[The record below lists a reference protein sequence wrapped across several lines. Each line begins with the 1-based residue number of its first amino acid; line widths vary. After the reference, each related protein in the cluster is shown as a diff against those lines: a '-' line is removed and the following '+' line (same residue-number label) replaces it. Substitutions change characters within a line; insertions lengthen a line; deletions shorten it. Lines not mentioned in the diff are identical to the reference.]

1 MPIFTR
7 AARSI
12 FPITRTPK
20 STSCWTMPAPPAT
33 RNGASRITASW
44 RKYWTGRCR
53 GSGPST
59 ITISRL
65 PSPGSRASP
74 SSTAT
79 SSICRVP
86 GGTRSDRD
94 MLDLVGRKLIYLLP
108 VLLAVTALTFLIAAL
123 LPGDLALAM
132 LGDQATPENVAALH
146 QKLGLDL
153 PLWQQYLHW
162 LRHVLSGDLGTSHRT
177 GETVVHA
184 IAGRLPVSLELL
196 VIAQL
201 GGLLIGVP
209 LAMLCAVRPDSAV
222 DRVVSGVAFGMLSMP
237 PFLLAI
243 VLIFIFARRHAGAAG
258 VADDPARA
266 AQRPDLDLAGRL
278 HRHGTRERAHG
289 APHSFR
295 PRAEAL
301 VADAGD
307 GGGPQHRAAHRRRG
321 HHRIDFRASRHRPAP
336 GREHLHARLHRAA
349 GLRAVRRRGL
359 RRREFPRRPA
369 LRRTRPAHPPWPRLT
384 PPARSIPRAR
394 PLGAGAGSA
403 PSSGSRSRGSRS
415 SSCSPSAH
423 PCCPSPIPRK

>member
-86 GGTRSDRD
+86 GGTRSDHD
-94 MLDLVGRKLIYLLP
+94 MLELVGRKLIYLLP

-243 VLIFIFARRHAGAAG
+243 VLIFIFALRLGILPATAYVPLAQDVLGNLRSMALPGATLALLEWPTILR
-258 VADDPARA
+258 VLRSDLISTLQEDYIAMARA
-266 AQRPDLDLAGRL
+266 KGLTARRILFVHALKPSSLTLVTVVGLNIGRL
-278 HRHGTRERAHG
+278 IGGAVITESIFALPGIGRLLVESIYTRDFIVLQGCVLFVAVAFVVVNFLVDLLYAALDPRIRHGRA
-289 APHSFR
+289 
-295 PRAEAL
+295 
-301 VADAGD
+301 
-307 GGGPQHRAAHRRRG
+307 
-321 HHRIDFRASRHRPAP
+321 
-336 GREHLHARLHRAA
+336 
-349 GLRAVRRRGL
+349 
-359 RRREFPRRPA
+359 
-369 LRRTRPAHPPWPRLT
+369 
-384 PPARSIPRAR
+384 
-394 PLGAGAGSA
+394 
-403 PSSGSRSRGSRS
+403 
-415 SSCSPSAH
+415 
-423 PCCPSPIPRK
+423 